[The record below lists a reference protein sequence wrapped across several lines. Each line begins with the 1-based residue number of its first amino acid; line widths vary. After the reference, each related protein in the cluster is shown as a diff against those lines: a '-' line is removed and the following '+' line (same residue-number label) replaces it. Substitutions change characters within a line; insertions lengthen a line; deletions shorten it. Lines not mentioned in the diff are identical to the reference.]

1 MLRPMSRI
9 TGVVVALATAA
20 AVLSGSGVGAESA
33 PPASPTTHLPRQ
45 IEGGVELAM
54 ADGDRLRIWA
64 ADTYRAVHSRRWD
77 AATGT
82 WGPRLDVVRRKNLR
96 CGRVDARTA
105 NGAVAAIALCDRG
118 GYYEDNAP
126 IASQALWSPDGVTWS
141 SYTLDGEAYEE
152 PGISPDGQ
160 RAVWPMHQRYTT
172 RTPSGWGEHALR
184 ARGQEYSVTATITDT
199 EQVSF
204 AYGTCAGRP
213 SRLVVLTRTG
223 DAAPLRQE
231 VAVPFSC
238 TEADLAN
245 VDAGTVVIDALAEPA
260 GRTVVSRPD
269 AASPWAVTE
278 VAPVDAPGLYQTW
291 RALDRQFVTA
301 PGLPLF
307 ALGSTSRRSVKA
319 QSYDP
324 QTQSWRPPSTIFTAG
339 ARCSWSD
346 SWTAEPLGVVAIG
359 LVCGRNDQ
367 VVLTTRDGETWR
379 AVRGDW
385 NRRGLSPDG
394 TYVALPARSRTY
406 VISPDLGVVT
416 LPGGVPGRC
425 DVVVPDG
432 PDGAVLLTSAGRH
445 RGWPTVLQHSSTD
458 GWDRLSRTSLP
469 TPPRTCT
476 AARASTYDLPYRF
489 DIAGGRV
496 HRYTVR
502 VVRRDDT
509 WTVRRSRH

>member
-1 MLRPMSRI
+1 MSRI

-20 AVLSGSGVGAESA
+20 AVLSGSTVGAEPA
-33 PPASPTTHLPRQ
+33 PLVAPATQLPEE

-64 ADTYRAVHSRRWD
+64 ATDHRAVHSRRWD

-82 WGPRLDVVRRKNLR
+82 WGPRLDVVRKKDLS
-96 CGRVDARTA
+96 CGSVDARTA
-105 NGAVAAIALCDRG
+105 NGAVAAIALCDTG
-118 GYYEDNAP
+118 GWSEDTAP
-126 IASQALWSPDGVTWS
+126 VSSQALWSPDGVTWS
-141 SYTLDGEAYEE
+141 SYTLDGEAHEE

-160 RAVWPMHQRYTT
+160 KAVWPMHQRYTT
-172 RTPSGWGEHALR
+172 RTPAGWSDHPLR
-184 ARGQEYSVTATITDT
+184 AKGQEYSVTATITDG

-223 DAAPLRQE
+223 DATPLRQE
-231 VAVPFSC
+231 VVVPFSC
-238 TEADLAN
+238 TEAGLAN
-245 VDAGTVVIDALAEPA
+245 VDSDTFWLGTLGDPA
-260 GRTVVSRPD
+260 GRAVVSRPD
-269 AASPWAVTE
+269 AASTWTVTE
-278 VAPVDAPGLYQTW
+278 VAPIDAPGLFQTW
-291 RALDRQFVTA
+291 RALDRQLVSA
-301 PGLPLF
+301 PGLPLV
-307 ALGSTSRRSVKA
+307 ALGSTSRRTVQA

-324 QTQSWRPPSTIFTAG
+324 QSQSWRPPSTIFTAR

-346 SWTAEPLGVVAIG
+346 RWTAEPIGVLALG
-359 LVCGRNDQ
+359 LVCGRHAK
-367 VVLTTRDGETWR
+367 VVLTTQDGVTWR

-394 TYVALPARSRTY
+394 TYVALPARDRTY
-406 VISPDLGVVT
+406 VISPERGVVT
-416 LPGGVPGRC
+416 LAGGVPGRC

-432 PDGAVLLTSAGRH
+432 PDGAVLLTSTGRH
-445 RGWPTVLQHSSTD
+445 RGWPTVLQHSSAD

-489 DIAGGRV
+489 EIAGGRV
-496 HRYTVR
+496 HRYAVR
-502 VVRRDDT
+502 IVRRDGA
-509 WTVRRSRH
+509 WTVRRSRY